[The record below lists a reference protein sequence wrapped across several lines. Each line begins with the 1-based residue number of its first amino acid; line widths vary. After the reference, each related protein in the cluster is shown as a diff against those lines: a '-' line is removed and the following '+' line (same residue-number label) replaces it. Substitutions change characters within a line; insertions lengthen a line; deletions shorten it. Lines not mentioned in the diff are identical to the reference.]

1 VSATLIELL
10 GVARDRGFLGP
21 GDVAFHVEH
30 ARAFLA
36 QLGRGDRVLDLG
48 SGGGIPGLVLIVE
61 RPDLSVT
68 MLDANGRRT
77 AFLEEAT
84 TTLAASDRVAVV
96 RGRAEEAGR
105 NADLRGAFDRVVS
118 RSFGAPAV
126 VAECAAPFLRVGGR
140 LVVSEPQDAA
150 EVPRWDPEGLSTVGM
165 ALGPAVRHQPAT
177 LQVIFQTSPCPE
189 RYPRRT
195 GVPAKRPLF

>member
-1 VSATLIELL
+1 VSTTLIELL

-30 ARAFLA
+30 ARAFLSLLDRDA
-36 QLGRGDRVLDLG
+36 RVLDLG
-48 SGGGIPGLVLIVE
+48 SGGGLPGLVLVVE
-61 RPDLSVT
+61 RPDLSLT

-77 AFLEEAT
+77 AFLDEALA
-84 TTLAASDRVAVV
+84 TLDATDRVTVI

-105 NADLRGAFDRVVS
+105 ATHLRGAFDQVVS
-118 RSFGAPAV
+118 RSFGPPAV

-140 LVVSEPQDAA
+140 LVVSEPQDADDMA
-150 EVPRWDPEGLSTVGM
+150 RWDPVGLTIVGM
-165 ALGPAVRHQPAT
+165 SLGPMVRQQPAT
-177 LQVIFQTSPCPE
+177 LQVIEQTASCPE